1 MNVREAAYLSLVRIE
16 KAGKYANIE
25 TDAAIKKY
33 SLDDADRSL
42 FTTLVYGVT
51 ERMITLDY
59 IISVFSL
66 RKKEKISCEVLT
78 ILRMGLYQLYFL
90 DRIPGHAAVNESV
103 KLSKKFARGTDGF
116 VNAVLRAAIRGKDTL
131 TYPDIATQY
140 GVPKWIYDSFSRD
153 YGMDTANKIVASLY
167 EPTYLTLRCNTLKCT
182 EEKLIS
188 DIEVESV
195 RTKYAPHGVRL
206 KENMPTTD
214 FAPLEDGY
222 CFVQDEASQLAAEAV
237 GAEKGMTVIDACAC
251 PGGKSF
257 SMALDMENTG
267 RIISC
272 DLHANKLSLIESGAK
287 KLGISMIETREQNSG
302 VFVPELEEAADRVLC
317 DVPCSGLGIMRKKP
331 DIRSKSED
339 EIIRLPEIQYKILE
353 NCSRYIKPGG
363 ILVYSTCTLRK
374 SENEN
379 ITDKFINTHPDF
391 EYAEPDGKRTFFPFE
406 DGIDGF
412 YIARI
417 RKRYNYIT

>member
-1 MNVREAAYLSLVRIE
+1 MNVREAAYLSLIRIE
-16 KAGKYANIE
+16 KAGKYTNIE

-33 SLDDADRSL
+33 SLEDVDRAL

-59 IISVFSL
+59 IISVFSS
-66 RKKEKISCEVLT
+66 RKKEKISREVLT

-90 DRIPGHAAVNESV
+90 DRIPEHAAVNESV
-103 KLSKKFARGTDGF
+103 ELSKKFARGAHGF
-116 VNAVLRAAIRGKDTL
+116 VNAVLRAAIRGKKTL
-131 TYPDIATQY
+131 TYPDIATEY
-140 GVPKWIYDSFSRD
+140 GIPEWIYNSFSRD
-153 YGMDTANKIVASLY
+153 YSTDTANKIISSLY
-167 EPTYLTLRCNTLKCT
+167 DPVFLTLRCNTLKCS
-182 EEKLIS
+182 EETLMK
-188 DIEVESV
+188 DIEVESK

-206 KENMPTTD
+206 TENMPITD

-237 GAEKGMTVIDACAC
+237 GAKRGMTVIDACAC

-272 DLHANKLSLIESGAK
+272 DLHANKLSLIENGAK
-287 KLGISMIETREQNSG
+287 KLGITIIETREQNSG
-302 VFVPELEEAADRVLC
+302 EFVPTLEESADRVLC

-331 DIRSKSED
+331 DIRFKTENDISY
-339 EIIRLPEIQYKILE
+339 LPEIQYKILE
-353 NCSRYIKPGG
+353 NCSRYLKPGG

-374 SENEN
+374 NENEDV
-379 ITDKFINTHPDF
+379 TDAFIHKHQD
-391 EYAEPDGKRTFFPFE
+391 EYEYDGENSKMTFFPFE
-406 DGIDGF
+406 GRDGF
-412 YIARI
+412 YISKI
-417 RKRYNYIT
+417 IKKKR